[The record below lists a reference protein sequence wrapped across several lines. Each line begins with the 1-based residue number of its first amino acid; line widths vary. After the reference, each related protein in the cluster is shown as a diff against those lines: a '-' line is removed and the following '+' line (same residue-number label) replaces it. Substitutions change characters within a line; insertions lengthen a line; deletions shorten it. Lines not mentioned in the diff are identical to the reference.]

1 MTINWLEK
9 PQKHTFFWYLCKE
22 IRSNTGTWSID
33 RVWNIFM
40 EKLYRNFAL
49 ITSAI
54 HSAIYV
60 YHIYIYI
67 YSLIPYIYIYI
78 YDIYIYIYIYT
89 PSSPLFSFCWPL
101 LEKIKNLN
109 PKVYDVI
116 NWLKK
121 NLNTHFLISWEE
133 YQIWPFLTAISLY
146 HNQVWV
152 IIKAS
157 ASLTWY

>member
-54 HSAIYV
+54 HSAITPV
-60 YHIYIYI
+60 RFEHYIYI
-67 YSLIPYIYIYI
+67 TYIYIYI
-78 YDIYIYIYIYT
+78 YITYIYIYIYT
-89 PSSPLFSFCWPL
+89 PSSHIYIYIYIYMTYIYIYMYIYSLIPSFFL
-101 LEKIKNLN
+101 LLAIAREDKK
-109 PKVYDVI
+109 
-116 NWLKK
+116 LK
-121 NLNTHFLISWEE
+121 S
-133 YQIWPFLTAISLY
+133 
-146 HNQVWV
+146 
-152 IIKAS
+152 
-157 ASLTWY
+157 

>member
-54 HSAIYV
+54 HSAITPVRFEHYIYITYIYIYISHIYIYIYIYV

-67 YSLIPYIYIYI
+67 YSLIQYIYIYI
-78 YDIYIYIYIYT
+78 WHIYIYIYIYIYSLI
-89 PSSPLFSFCWPL
+89 PSFFL
-101 LEKIKNLN
+101 LLAIAREDKK
-109 PKVYDVI
+109 
-116 NWLKK
+116 LK
-121 NLNTHFLISWEE
+121 S
-133 YQIWPFLTAISLY
+133 
-146 HNQVWV
+146 
-152 IIKAS
+152 
-157 ASLTWY
+157 